1 MAGPDRDRER
11 IDAGF
16 IDEFLDGIGVGE
28 LGVGFVNG
36 DMLLDAAELPEFG
49 FDDETFRVRR
59 VGDALRNRDVLVER
73 FGGRVDQRP
82 RALRLPR

>member
-49 FDDETFRVRR
+49 FSITRLSSSADGTT
-59 VGDALRNRDVLVER
+59 APIS
-73 FGGRVDQRP
+73 GRITSP
-82 RALRLPR
+82 ISL

>member
-1 MAGPDRDRER
+1 MAGPDRDREG

-28 LGVGFVNG
+28 LGVGFVDG

-59 VGDALRNRDVLVER
+59 ASKSRRSRRTVRRTR
-73 FGGRVDQRP
+73 RS
-82 RALRLPR
+82 